1 MYKMFDYING
11 FFVTAGSIFLKTLE
25 SVFNKFGN
33 IFGNIFENWPTEAI
47 FIRFLLYVF

>member
-11 FFVTAGSIFLKTLE
+11 FFVTAGNIFLKILG

-33 IFGNIFENWPTEAI
+33 VFENWPIEAI
-47 FIRFLLYVF
+47 FGRFLLYII